1 MLSHPEVA
9 ANLGDGEYLD
19 AVIKETLRLTPV
31 IPTVGRWLAE
41 PMRIAGYDLPANVV
55 AVPCTYLT
63 HRRPDIW
70 KEPAEFRP
78 ERFIGAKPSPYE
90 FLPFGGGVR
99 RCIGAAFAQFEMK
112 IVLAEVFSRVKMKL
126 RPGYQARV
134 RLRNVTFTPSKGVP
148 VIVEHKA

>member
-1 MLSHPEVA
+1 MP
-9 ANLGDGEYLD
+9 
-19 AVIKETLRLTPV
+19 P
-31 IPTVGRWLAE
+31 
-41 PMRIAGYDLPANVV
+41 NVV

-70 KEPAEFRP
+70 QQPDDFKP

-112 IVLAEVFSRVKMKL
+112 IVLAEVFQRVQMKL

-134 RLRNVTFTPSKGVP
+134 RLRHVTFTPSKGVP